1 MWQLYLMHF
10 PVAFVPGCSE
20 AVSAEMMDD
29 VPIEATWTAMEEL
42 VSEGLV
48 RNIGVSNFE
57 IEDLKKVQSVAKRSP
72 RDGSPHSS
80 NPWATPPY
88 PSQVQKVAT
97 LPIAVNQIE
106 THPY

>member
-1 MWQLYLMHF
+1 MHF

-57 IEDLKKVQSVAKRSP
+57 IEDLKKVQTVAKRSP
-72 RDGSPHSS
+72 RDGLPHSS
-80 NPWATPPY
+80 DPWATLRATPPH